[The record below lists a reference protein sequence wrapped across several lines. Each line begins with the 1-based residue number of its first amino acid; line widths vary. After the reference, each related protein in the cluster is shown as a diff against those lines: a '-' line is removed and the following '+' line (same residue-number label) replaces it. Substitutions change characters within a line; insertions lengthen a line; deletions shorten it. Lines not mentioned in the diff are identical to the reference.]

1 MPNQLYGGLPEDKFR
16 TIAKKAVVEYWNKTK
31 RLVDKF
37 GERKPRQVFV
47 VWQVKVIQNNK
58 AVLGVN
64 VDGDDTYFEFTVNGD
79 AKEAYLDVY
88 KKQTKVT
95 VAL

>member
-1 MPNQLYGGLPEDKFR
+1 MPSKLYGGMPEDKFR

-31 RLVDKF
+31 KLTSKF
-37 GERKPRQVFV
+37 GEITSRQVFV

-58 AVLGVN
+58 ALLGVN
-64 VDGDDTYFEFTVNGD
+64 VDGDDMYFEFTLNGD

-95 VAL
+95 IAL